1 MELNLNTKFE
11 IGNRVFVIIK
21 ENRCW
26 QKKETCDVCMGQGY
40 VPYREYRCTCP
51 KCNGRGEIVIE
62 EKRVE
67 LSHYRKCDTP
77 ISRMDII
84 MSKDGDMRIKYRVDG
99 RNYSEENLCS
109 TEDEARV
116 ICEARNRRATGEEE

>member
-1 MELNLNTKFE
+1 MT
-11 IGNRVFVIIK
+11 
-21 ENRCW
+21 
-26 QKKETCDVCMGQGY
+26 
-40 VPYREYRCTCP
+40 
-51 KCNGRGEIVIE
+51 E

-77 ISRMDII
+77 IVRMDII
-84 MSKDGDMRIKYRVDG
+84 VSKDGSVRTKYRVDG
-99 RNYSEENLCS
+99 RNYSEENLCN